1 MAETITWSIND
12 LKRDSNDVVKEIL
25 YTLEIKRDEVAY
37 TNSGMVPL
45 EGEVTIPFAEITK
58 EKAIEWLKNALGSE
72 EVATRENEVKA
83 LFLPSGLPWTE

>member
-12 LKRDSNDVVKEIL
+12 LKRDSNDLVKEIV

-37 TNSGMVPL
+37 TDNGNVAI

-58 EKAIEWLKNALGSE
+58 EKALEWLKNALGSE
-72 EVATRENEVKA
+72 GVATKENEVKA
-83 LFLPSGLPWTE
+83 FFLPSGLPWTE

>member
-1 MAETITWSIND
+1 
-12 LKRDSNDVVKEIL
+12 
-25 YTLEIKRDEVAY
+25 
-37 TNSGMVPL
+37 MVPL